1 MNAGHKIRQINF
13 REAIMKRWILLL
25 LAVLLI
31 PAFTG
36 CSNTSPTNSEAKI
49 SKAEF
54 DKLQNGMTYEQ
65 VVEIIGGECTLESES
80 GDKGTELYTVMYGC
94 DGEGD
99 LGANVQLMFQGGK
112 MESKTQLGLK

>member
-1 MNAGHKIRQINF
+1 MKAGHDVIQINIE
-13 REAIMKRWILLL
+13 EAMMKKWILLL
-25 LAVLLI
+25 VAVLMI

-80 GDKGTELYTVMYGC
+80 GDK
-94 DGEGD
+94 
-99 LGANVQLMFQGGK
+99 
-112 MESKTQLGLK
+112 